1 MHTREARRR
10 PHPRYHVSMEP
21 ASIWQILAAGVA
33 SALVGMIWY
42 HPRVFG
48 TAWTRLAQVTPE
60 MAARSKRRMPV
71 YALIGLAAAMVIA
84 WVMST
89 IGIALGIYDW
99 IGAIFELALF
109 TWLGFVVPTM
119 LNAVLWEYRPL
130 KLYFI
135 NIAYWFVSL
144 SVIAL
149 ILLF

>member
-1 MHTREARRR
+1 MD
-10 PHPRYHVSMEP
+10 P

-33 SALVGMIWY
+33 SVLVGMIWY
-42 HPRVFG
+42 HPKVFG
-48 TAWTRLAQVTPE
+48 TAWMHLANITPD
-60 MAARSKRRMPV
+60 MAARSKRRMPI
-71 YALIGLAAAMVIA
+71 YALIGLVAAMLIA

-89 IGIALGIYDW
+89 IGVALGIYDW

-119 LNAVLWEYRPL
+119 LNAVLWEHRPL

-149 ILLF
+149 ILLY